1 MNIEVRLKELAIVL
15 PPTGRPGGLYQPVV
29 ISGIH
34 AYVSGHVAH
43 DSKGEVVAG
52 RVGRD
57 FTEAEARTIAR
68 RVGIEMLASLQS
80 ALGTL
85 NKVRR
90 VVKLLGMVNGAP
102 GFVRHPYVIDGC
114 SELFRDIWG
123 PDLGVGARSAVG
135 MGMLPADLPVEIEGI
150 FEIAS

>member
-1 MNIEVRLKELAIVL
+1 MNVESRLEELGIVL
-15 PPTGRPGGLYQPVV
+15 PPLGRPGGLYQPVV
-29 ISGIH
+29 VSGMH
-34 AYVSGHVAH
+34 AYVSGHVAR
-43 DSKGEVVAG
+43 DGAGEVVIG

-57 FTEAEARTIAR
+57 FTEGEARALAR
-68 RVGIEMLASLQS
+68 AVGIEMLASLQA

-85 NKVRR
+85 DRVRR

-102 GFVRHPYVIDGC
+102 GFVRHPQVIDGC

-123 PDLGVGARSAVG
+123 SDLGVGARSAVG

-150 FEIAS
+150 FEVSV